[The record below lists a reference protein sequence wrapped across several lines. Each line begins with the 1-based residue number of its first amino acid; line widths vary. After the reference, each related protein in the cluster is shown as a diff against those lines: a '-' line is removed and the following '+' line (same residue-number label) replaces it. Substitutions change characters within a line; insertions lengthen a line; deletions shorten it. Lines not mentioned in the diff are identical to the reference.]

1 MNDYKSMSPPTGP
14 EAEESPLRLLED
26 ILHNRIM
33 QKKQEM
39 HRTHKRSDIEIY
51 ILLLVEKS

>member
-1 MNDYKSMSPPTGP
+1 
-14 EAEESPLRLLED
+14 
-26 ILHNRIM
+26 M

-51 ILLLVEKS
+51 ILLAVDKIGERCLLGFVVCDIY